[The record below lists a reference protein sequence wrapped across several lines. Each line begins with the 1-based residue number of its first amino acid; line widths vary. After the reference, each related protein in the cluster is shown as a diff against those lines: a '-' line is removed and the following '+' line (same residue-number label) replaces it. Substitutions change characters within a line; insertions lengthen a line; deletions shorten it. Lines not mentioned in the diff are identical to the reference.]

1 MHLDKPKVVEALKK
15 TDNPI
20 LKLDS
25 AIEETIRILD
35 RPNSPS
41 YSISRQIERFKLFK
55 SDFILQTM
63 FLKGKFEGQTIDN
76 TTDDEVSA
84 WLKLVSDL
92 QPREVMIYTIDR
104 ETAVKGLE
112 KVSLERLQE
121 IAQKVESIGVK
132 TNVAG

>member
-1 MHLDKPKVVEALKK
+1 
-15 TDNPI
+15 
-20 LKLDS
+20 
-25 AIEETIRILD
+25 
-35 RPNSPS
+35 
-41 YSISRQIERFKLFK
+41 
-55 SDFILQTM
+55 M